1 MSEGFL
7 QKSMPAALEV
17 ELRELEEVGQLR
29 FLRTVSGPQQ
39 AHTILDGRPTLLLC
53 SNNYLGLANHPKLRT
68 AAQEAVEQYGCS
80 AGASRL
86 ISGTMRLHGELEEA
100 LAIFKKAPK
109 TLVFNSGYVANLAL
123 LTTLV
128 GEGDVIF
135 SDALNHASIV
145 DGCRLS
151 RAQLKVYRHC
161 DIGHLEQMLKSTAA
175 TFRRRLI
182 VTDSV
187 FSMDGDIAP
196 LPEVAALARRYDA
209 IVMVDDAHATGIL
222 GAGGRGSAEHF
233 GLGFDDL
240 DLQMGTLG
248 KALGSCGAYVA
259 GAPRFIDYLINKAR
273 SFIYSTALPPAVL
286 GASLAALELL
296 SEEPGRVARLRSL
309 TDYFR
314 QGLRRLEIAVS
325 DDPTPIVPVVVG
337 DPQRTMALSA
347 WFLERGVFIQG
358 IRPPTVAPGQ
368 SLLRVT
374 ISADLEY
381 SDLDRV
387 LELFAERRHD
397 FKVKP

>member
-1 MSEGFL
+1 MSEGL
-7 QKSMPAALEV
+7 SQKSMPAVLEA
-17 ELRELEEVGQLR
+17 ELDDLEKVGQLR

-39 AHTILDGRPTLLLC
+39 AHTMLDGRPILLLC
-53 SNNYLGLANHPKLRT
+53 SNNYLGLANHPRMRA

-86 ISGTMRLHGELEEA
+86 ISGTMRLHGELEDA
-100 LAIFKKAPK
+100 LAVFKKAPRA
-109 TLVFNSGYVANLAL
+109 LVFNSGYVANLAL

-128 GEGDVIF
+128 GAGDVIY

-161 DIGHLEQMLKSTAA
+161 DLVHLEKLLKSTAA

-209 IVMVDDAHATGIL
+209 IVMVDDAHATGVL
-222 GAGGRGSAEHF
+222 GACGRGSGEHF
-233 GLGFDDL
+233 GLDFNDL

-259 GAPRFIDYLINKAR
+259 GAPQFIDYLINKAR
-273 SFIYSTALPPAVL
+273 SFIYSTALPPATL

-314 QGLRRLEIAVS
+314 QGLRRLEISVR

-387 LELFAERRHD
+387 LGLFAERRNE
-397 FKVKP
+397 FKL

>member
-1 MSEGFL
+1 MSEGL
-7 QKSMPAALEV
+7 SKKSMPAALAV
-17 ELRELEEVGQLR
+17 ELGELEEIGQLR

-39 AHTILDGRPTLLLC
+39 AHTTLDGCPILLLC
-53 SNNYLGLANHPKLRT
+53 SNNYLGFANHPKLRG

-100 LAIFKKAPK
+100 LATFKKAPK
-109 TLVFNSGYVANLAL
+109 ALVFNSGYVANLAL

-128 GEGDVIF
+128 GAGDVLY

-161 DIGHLEQMLKSTAA
+161 DVGHLEKLLKSTAA

-209 IVMVDDAHATGIL
+209 ILMVDDAHATGVL
-222 GAGGRGSAEHF
+222 GACGRGSGEHF
-233 GLGFDDL
+233 GLDFNDL

-259 GAPRFIDYLINKAR
+259 GAPQFIDYLINKAR
-273 SFIYSTALPPAVL
+273 SFIYSTALPPAAL

-314 QGLRRLEIAVS
+314 QGLRHLEISVR

-337 DPQRTMALSA
+337 DSQRTMALSA

-358 IRPPTVAPGQ
+358 IRPPTVGPGQ

-387 LELFAERRHD
+387 LELFAERRHE
-397 FKVKP
+397 FKL

>member
-1 MSEGFL
+1 MSDSFS
-7 QKSMPAALEV
+7 QKSMLADLKV
-17 ELRELEEVGQLR
+17 ELDGLEDVGQLR

-39 AHTILDGRPTLLLC
+39 AHTTLDGRPILLLC
-53 SNNYLGLANHPKLRT
+53 SNNYLGLANHPRLRI
-68 AAQEAVEQYGCS
+68 AGQKAVEQYGCS

-100 LAIFKKAPK
+100 LAAFKKVPK
-109 TLVFNSGYVANLAL
+109 VLVFNSGYVANLAL

-128 GEGDVIF
+128 GAGDVIY
-135 SDALNHASIV
+135 SDSLNHASIV

-151 RAQLKVYRHC
+151 RAQLKIYRHC
-161 DIGHLEQMLKSTAA
+161 DIAHLEELLKGSAA

-209 IVMVDDAHATGIL
+209 VVMVDDAHATGVL

-233 GLGFDDL
+233 GLDYNDL

-259 GAPRFIDYLINKAR
+259 GAPQFIDYLINKAR
-273 SFIYSTALPPAVL
+273 SFIYSTALPPAAL
-286 GASLAALELL
+286 GASLAAVELL

-337 DPQRTMALSA
+337 YPQRTMALSA
-347 WFLERGVFIQG
+347 WFLEHGVFIQG

-387 LELFAERRHD
+387 LALFAERRNE
-397 FKVKP
+397 FKL

>member
-1 MSEGFL
+1 MREGL
-7 QKSMPAALEV
+7 SLKSVPAALEA
-17 ELRELEEVGQLR
+17 ELDELKKIGQLR

-39 AHTILDGRPTLLLC
+39 AHTMLNGRPVLLMC
-53 SNNYLGLANHPKLRT
+53 SNNYLGFASHPRLKA
-68 AAQEAVEQYGCS
+68 AAQDAAQRYGCS

-86 ISGTMRLHGELEEA
+86 ISGTMSLHGELEEA
-100 LAIFKKAPK
+100 LAGFKKTPK

-128 GEGDVIF
+128 GAGDAIY

-151 RAQLKVYRHC
+151 RARLEIYRHC
-161 DIGHLEQMLKSTAA
+161 DVGHLEKLLKNSAA
-175 TFRRRLI
+175 TYRRRLI
-182 VTDSV
+182 VSDSV
-187 FSMDGDIAP
+187 FSMDGDLAP
-196 LPEVAALARRYDA
+196 LPELVALARRYEA
-209 IVMVDDAHATGIL
+209 IIMVDDAHATGVL
-222 GAGGRGSAEHF
+222 GPGGRGSGEHF
-233 GLGFDDL
+233 GLDFNDL

-259 GAPRFIDYLINKAR
+259 GAPQFIDYLINKAR
-273 SFIYSTALPPAVL
+273 SFIYSTALPPAAL
-286 GASLAALELL
+286 GASLAAIELL
-296 SEEPGRVARLRSL
+296 SEEPERVVRLRSL

-314 QGLRRLEIAVS
+314 QGLRRLEIVVR

-374 ISADLEY
+374 ISADLEF

-387 LELFAERRHD
+387 LELFAQRRHE
-397 FKVKP
+397 FKVV

>member
-1 MSEGFL
+1 MSEDL
-7 QKSMPAALEV
+7 PKSVIAALEA
-17 ELRELEEVGQLR
+17 ELDGLADVGQLR
-29 FLRTVSGPQQ
+29 FLRTIDGPQQ
-39 AHTILDGRPTLLLC
+39 AHTMLDGRPVLLMC
-53 SNNYLGLANHPKLRT
+53 SNNYLGLANHPKLRD
-68 AAQEAVEQYGCS
+68 AAQEAAQRYGCS

-86 ISGTMRLHGELEEA
+86 ISGTMSLHGELEEA
-100 LAIFKKAPK
+100 LAAFKKVPK

-128 GEGDVIF
+128 GKGDVIY

-161 DIGHLEQMLKSTAA
+161 DIGHLEELLHKTAPD
-175 TFRRRLI
+175 FRRRLI

-209 IVMVDDAHATGIL
+209 IVMVDDAHATGVL
-222 GAGGRGSAEHF
+222 GAGGRGSGEHF
-233 GLGFDDL
+233 GLDFNDL
-240 DLQMGTLG
+240 DIQMGTLG

-259 GAPRFIDYLINKAR
+259 GAPQFIDYLINKAR
-273 SFIYSTALPPAVL
+273 SFIYSTALPPAAL

-296 SEEPGRVARLRSL
+296 AEEPDRVVRLRSL

-314 QGLRRLEIAVS
+314 QGLRRLEIAVG

-347 WFLERGVFIQG
+347 WFLEQGVFIQG
-358 IRPPTVAPGQ
+358 IRPPTVASGQ

-374 ISADLEY
+374 LSADLEY

-387 LELFAERRHD
+387 LELFAERRND
-397 FKVKP
+397 FK

>member
-1 MSEGFL
+1 MSEKKS
-7 QKSMPAALEV
+7 QKSMLAALEA
-17 ELRELEEVGQLR
+17 ELDDLEDVGQLR

-39 AHTILDGRPTLLLC
+39 AHTTLNGRPVLLLC
-53 SNNYLGLANHPKLRT
+53 SNNYLGLARHPRLCA
-68 AAQEAVEQYGCS
+68 AAQKAVAEYGCS

-100 LAIFKKAPK
+100 LAVFKKVPK
-109 TLVFNSGYVANLAL
+109 VLVFNSGYVANLAL

-128 GEGDVIF
+128 GDGDVIY
-135 SDALNHASIV
+135 SDSLNHASIV

-151 RAQLKVYRHC
+151 RAQLKIYRHC
-161 DIGHLEQMLKSTAA
+161 DISHLEELLKSSAA

-182 VTDSV
+182 VSDSV

-209 IVMVDDAHATGIL
+209 VVMVDDAHATGVL
-222 GAGGRGSAEHF
+222 GVGGRGSGEHF
-233 GLGFDDL
+233 GLDFNDL

-248 KALGSCGAYVA
+248 KAFGSCGAYVA
-259 GAPRFIDYLINKAR
+259 GAPQFIDYLINKAR
-273 SFIYSTALPPAVL
+273 SFIYSTALPPAAL
-286 GASLAALELL
+286 GASLAAVELL
-296 SEEPGRVARLRSL
+296 SEEPQRVTRLRSL
-309 TDYFR
+309 SNYFR
-314 QGLRRLEIAVS
+314 QGLRRLEIAVR
-325 DDPTPIVPVVVG
+325 DDPTPIIPVVVG

-347 WFLERGVFIQG
+347 WFIEHGVFIQG

-387 LELFAERRHD
+387 LKLFAERRNE
-397 FKVKP
+397 FKP

>member
-1 MSEGFL
+1 MSEKNP
-7 QKSMPAALEV
+7 QKSMLAALEV
-17 ELRELEEVGQLR
+17 ELDGLEDVGQLR

-39 AHTILDGRPTLLLC
+39 AHTMLDGKPVLLLC
-53 SNNYLGLANHPKLRT
+53 SNNYLGLANHSSLHVG
-68 AAQEAVEQYGCS
+68 AQKAIEQYGCS

-86 ISGTMRLHGELEEA
+86 ISGTMSLHGELEEA
-100 LAIFKKAPK
+100 LATFKKVPK
-109 TLVFNSGYVANLAL
+109 VLLFNSGYVANLAL

-128 GEGDVIF
+128 GAGDVIY
-135 SDALNHASIV
+135 SDSLNHASIV

-161 DIGHLEQMLKSTAA
+161 DIAHLEELLKSDSA

-209 IVMVDDAHATGIL
+209 VVMVDDAHATGVL
-222 GAGGRGSAEHF
+222 GVGGRGSAEHF
-233 GLGFDDL
+233 GLDYNDL

-259 GAPRFIDYLINKAR
+259 GAPQFIDYLINKAR
-273 SFIYSTALPPAVL
+273 SFIYSTALPPAAL
-286 GASLAALELL
+286 GASLAAVELL
-296 SEEPGRVARLRSL
+296 AGEPQRVVKLRSL
-309 TDYFR
+309 TSYFR
-314 QGLRRLEIAVS
+314 QGLRDLGFAVG
-325 DDPTPIVPVVVG
+325 DHPTPIVPVVVG
-337 DPQRTMALSA
+337 DPQKTMALSA

-358 IRPPTVAPGQ
+358 IRPPTVASGQ

-381 SDLDRV
+381 SDLDLV
-387 LELFAERRHD
+387 LALFAERRSE
-397 FKVKP
+397 FKF

>member
-1 MSEGFL
+1 MSEGL
-7 QKSMPAALEV
+7 SQKSMPAVLEA
-17 ELRELEEVGQLR
+17 ELDDLEKVGQLR

-39 AHTILDGRPTLLLC
+39 AHTMLDGRPVLLLC
-53 SNNYLGLANHPKLRT
+53 SNNYLGLANHPRMRA

-86 ISGTMRLHGELEEA
+86 ISGTMRLHGELEDA
-100 LAIFKKAPK
+100 LAVFKKAPRA
-109 TLVFNSGYVANLAL
+109 LVFNSGYVANLAL

-128 GEGDVIF
+128 GAGDVIY

-161 DIGHLEQMLKSTAA
+161 DLVHLEKLLKSTAA

-209 IVMVDDAHATGIL
+209 IVMVDDAHATGVL
-222 GAGGRGSAEHF
+222 GACGRGSGEHF
-233 GLGFDDL
+233 GLDFNDL

-259 GAPRFIDYLINKAR
+259 GAPQFIDYLINKAR
-273 SFIYSTALPPAVL
+273 SFIYSTALPPATL

-314 QGLRRLEIAVS
+314 QGLRRLEISVR

-387 LELFAERRHD
+387 LGLFAERRNE
-397 FKVKP
+397 FKL